1 MCGLFDSP
9 LVGDNMIRLIERI
22 MDTEGFWFIFL
33 IGLIA
38 LGMIKESLK

>member
-1 MCGLFDSP
+1 MGY
-9 LVGDNMIRLIERI
+9 NMRRFVERI

>member
-1 MCGLFDSP
+1 MR
-9 LVGDNMIRLIERI
+9 RLIERV